1 MKSTKRSLAMALAL
15 SFGVLGVACTP
26 ESSDNSN
33 GGKGGSSSTGGSGG
47 STGGRGGSGGSGGS
61 TGGSAGGS
69 SSTGGSGGSTGGS
82 SGSGGSTAGSGGSS
96 GGSGGSTGGSSGS
109 GGSGGTA
116 GGSGGSGG
124 SSADGG
130 KMDRMADGSGAETP
144 AAGGKMMITVD
155 FDPATSTP
163 TRLCFKPEAG
173 SGGPGGGD
181 KSPKI
186 DWTAPPTGT
195 QSLVLMMED
204 LSNTPMPHQVVCNMK
219 PTETGRPA
227 DVKATL
233 PEGAQAGTGH
243 NKPMDRWYGPGAG
256 VRNYEITIFA
266 LATPMLQGGCGPG
279 STKAKAARD
288 YLKMNKTNKAV
299 ILDYDSKVLWGSAG
313 GACK

>member
-1 MKSTKRSLAMALAL
+1 MDRM
-15 SFGVLGVACTP
+15 G
-26 ESSDNSN
+26 D
-33 GGKGGSSSTGGSGG
+33 GSGG
-47 STGGRGGSGGSGGS
+47 
-61 TGGSAGGS
+61 
-69 SSTGGSGGSTGGS
+69 
-82 SGSGGSTAGSGGSS
+82 
-96 GGSGGSTGGSSGS
+96 
-109 GGSGGTA
+109 
-116 GGSGGSGG
+116 
-124 SSADGG
+124 
-130 KMDRMADGSGAETP
+130 ETP

-173 SGGPGGGD
+173 SGGGD
-181 KSPKI
+181 KSPKT
-186 DWTAPPTGT
+186 DWTTPPAGT

-204 LSNTPMPHQVVCNMK
+204 LSNTPTPHQVVCNMK

-288 YLKMNKTNKAV
+288 YLKMNKNNKAV
-299 ILDYDSKVLWGSAG
+299 ILDFDSKVLWGSAG